1 MDCADAMDAGLPDVA
16 GRRGKSDIIVEGEPM
31 RYARLGNSGLIV
43 SRMAFGTMTMG
54 SGMAP
59 SLARL
64 GASESDR
71 LIHQALDAGVNFFD
85 TANVYHAGESE
96 RFLGAALGD
105 RRNDAVIA
113 TKVGM
118 RMSKRLDESG
128 LSARNIN
135 QSLDASLERL
145 GTDHVDLLLCHRNDP
160 TTPLEE
166 TLAALDRVVQAGK
179 VRYIGFS
186 NWPAWE
192 AAKAVALQKANG
204 WAPFVTG
211 QMYYSLVCRDIEHD
225 YVPFALD
232 AGVGTMVWSPLAG
245 GFLSGKYTRED
256 PTGGGGRVATLDIV
270 PIDRDRGYAIV
281 DVLRAIADERRTAV
295 AAIALAWLA
304 DQPSVSTVIMG
315 FANESQMKQNLDASD
330 LVLTAQERVRIEA
343 VATIDPIYPHSFL
356 ARFAK
361 DPAVASVQ

>member
-1 MDCADAMDAGLPDVA
+1 
-16 GRRGKSDIIVEGEPM
+16 M

-54 SGMAP
+54 SGMMP

-64 GASESDR
+64 GSSESDR

-85 TANVYHAGESE
+85 TANAYHGGESE
-96 RFLGAALGD
+96 RILGAALGD
-105 RRNDAVIA
+105 RRNDAVIS

-118 RMSKRLDESG
+118 RMSKRLDEAG

-135 QSLDASLERL
+135 QSLDASLTRL
-145 GTDHVDLLLCHRNDP
+145 GTDHVDVLFCHRTDP

-186 NWPAWE
+186 NWPAWL

-211 QMYYSLVCRDIEHD
+211 QMYYSLVGRDIEHD

-256 PTGGGGRVATLDIV
+256 PTGGGGRVASLDIV
-270 PIDRDRGYAIV
+270 PFDRERGYDIV
-281 DVLRAIADERRTAV
+281 EVLRAIAAERGTSV

-304 DQPSVSTVIMG
+304 DQPSVSTVIIG
-315 FANESQMKQNLDASD
+315 FANETQMRQNLEASD
-330 LVLTAQERVRIEA
+330 LVLTGEERARIEA
-343 VATIDPIYPHSFL
+343 VAAVRPPYPQSFL
-356 ARFAK
+356 NRFAK
-361 DPAVASVQ
+361 DPAVVSVAP

>member
-1 MDCADAMDAGLPDVA
+1 
-16 GRRGKSDIIVEGEPM
+16 M
-31 RYARLGNSGLIV
+31 RYARLGNSGLVI

-54 SGMAP
+54 SGMSPA
-59 SLARL
+59 LARL
-64 GASESDR
+64 GSSESDR

-85 TANVYHAGESE
+85 TANVYHDGESE
-96 RFLGAALGD
+96 RILGAALGA

-118 RMSKRLDESG
+118 RMSKRIDETG
-128 LSARNIN
+128 LSARNIS
-135 QSLDASLERL
+135 QSLDASLSRL

-186 NWPAWE
+186 NWPAWQ

-211 QMYYSLVCRDIEHD
+211 QMYYSLVGRDIEQD

-245 GFLSGKYTRED
+245 GFLSGKYSRED
-256 PTGGGGRVATLDIV
+256 PSGAGGRVASLDIV
-270 PIDRDRGYAIV
+270 PFDRERGYDIV
-281 DVLRAIADERRTAV
+281 EVLRAIAAERGTSV

-304 DQPSVSTVIMG
+304 DQPSVATVIIG
-315 FANESQMKQNLDASD
+315 FANERQMQQNLEASD
-330 LVLTAQERVRIEA
+330 LILTAEERARIEA
-343 VATIDPIYPHSFL
+343 VAAVQPTYPHSFL
-356 ARFAK
+356 ARFAR
-361 DPAVASVQ
+361 DPAIVAIAS

>member
-1 MDCADAMDAGLPDVA
+1 
-16 GRRGKSDIIVEGEPM
+16 M

-54 SGMAP
+54 SGMSPA
-59 SLARL
+59 LARL
-64 GASESDR
+64 GSSESDR
-71 LIHQALDAGVNFFD
+71 LIGLALDAGVNFFD
-85 TANVYHAGESE
+85 TANVYHNGESE
-96 RFLGAALGD
+96 RILGEALGA
-105 RRNDAVIA
+105 RRHEAVIA

-145 GTDHVDLLLCHRNDP
+145 GSDHVDLLLCHRTDP

-186 NWPAWE
+186 NWPAWM
-192 AAKAVALQKANG
+192 AAKAVTLQKANG

-211 QMYYSLVCRDIEHD
+211 QMYYSLVGRDIEHD

-232 AGVGTMVWSPLAG
+232 AGVGTMVWSPLAS
-245 GFLSGKYTRED
+245 GFLSGKYTRD
-256 PTGGGGRVATLDIV
+256 NPTGSGGRIASLDFVPFDRERGYDIV
-270 PIDRDRGYAIV
+270 E
-281 DVLRAIADERRTAV
+281 VLRVIAAERGTSV

-304 DQPSVSTVIMG
+304 DQPSVSTVIIG
-315 FANESQMKQNLDASD
+315 FANETQMQQNLEASD
-330 LVLTAQERVRIEA
+330 LVLTADERTRIEA
-343 VATIDPIYPHSFL
+343 AATVPLPYPQSFL
-356 ARFAK
+356 SRFDSDAGVL
-361 DPAVASVQ
+361 AVK

>member
-1 MDCADAMDAGLPDVA
+1 
-16 GRRGKSDIIVEGEPM
+16 M
-31 RYARLGNSGLIV
+31 RYARLGNSGLVV

-54 SGMAP
+54 AAMSP
-59 SLARL
+59 TLNRL
-64 GASESDR
+64 GSAESDR

-96 RFLGAALGD
+96 RILGAALGA
-105 RRNDAVIA
+105 RRKDAVVA

-118 RMSKRLDESG
+118 RTGKRLDEAG

-135 QSLDASLERL
+135 QSLDDSLERL
-145 GTDHVDLLLCHRNDP
+145 GMDHVDLLLCHRNDP

-211 QMYYSLVCRDIEHD
+211 QMYYSLVGRDIEHD

-245 GFLSGKYTRED
+245 GFLSGKYSRED
-256 PTGGGGRVATLDIV
+256 PTGSGGRVASLDIV
-270 PIDRDRGYAIV
+270 PFDRERGYDIV
-281 DVLRAIADERRTAV
+281 DVLRAISVERGTSV

-304 DQPSVSTVIMG
+304 DQPSVSTVIIG
-315 FANESQMKQNLDASD
+315 FATEAQMQQNLEASD
-330 LVLTAQERVRIEA
+330 LILTAEERARIEA
-343 VATIDPIYPHSFL
+343 VAAVQPPYPHSFL

-361 DPAVASVQ
+361 DAAVVAIAS